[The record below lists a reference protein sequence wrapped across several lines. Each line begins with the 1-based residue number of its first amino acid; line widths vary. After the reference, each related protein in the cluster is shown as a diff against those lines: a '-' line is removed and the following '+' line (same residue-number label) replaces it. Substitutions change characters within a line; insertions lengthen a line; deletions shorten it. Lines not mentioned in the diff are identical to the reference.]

1 MSGSGYCVGKLCF
14 CVAPVISEEVTL
26 RLEDVIMQRIK
37 DKAWDD
43 VERKVKP
50 VDTPSEFKKKLALDQ
65 EKSKLSLA
73 EVYEQVILIFIRMSM
88 YVTI

>member
-1 MSGSGYCVGKLCF
+1 MLSLLCLN
-14 CVAPVISEEVTL
+14 VSQPLSMLPSAPVMTEEVTL
-26 RLEDVIMQRIK
+26 KLEDIIMQRIK

-73 EVYEQVILIFIRMSM
+73 EVYEKVYQCCL
-88 YVTI
+88 